1 VKIWHTREASGIT
14 LDREQR
20 WFHDGEPVEHPK
32 IIEAFN
38 CGLKVQDDGRYKL
51 EFGNDWCFV
60 EVQGAAYRVL
70 MLDDG
75 EDGRLSVR
83 LSDRTAEW
91 LDVSTLALD
100 ADGVFT
106 AAVKGGKARARFSR
120 EAQFSLGEKRV
131 EEGGAVVLKIGDRSE
146 PVPHAAWPRAT

>member
-20 WFHDGEPVEHPK
+20 WWHDGEPVEHPN

-38 CGLKVQDDGRYKL
+38 KGLRVTDDGRYKI

-60 EVQGAAYRVL
+60 EVQGAAFKV
-70 MLDDG
+70 MVVDVAEGD
-75 EDGRLSVR
+75 RLSVR

-91 LDVSTLALD
+91 LEVPSLALD
-100 ADGVFT
+100 AEGVLT
-106 AAVKGGKARARFSR
+106 CAVKGGKARARFSR
-120 EAQFSLGEKRV
+120 EAQFTLGEHMV
-131 EEGGAVVLKIGDRSE
+131 RSDSGVTLE
-146 PVPHAAWPRAT
+146 VGETKWPVPSAAWPVDA